1 MGEPHRQR
9 FCIQYPPMKVAFS
22 AELIADLSF
31 DKRLVSVDK
40 RGRLLFEPTPENVK
54 DWTLRDATLQGFGL
68 RLTRGSKSF
77 FVQRKRGSSTSDR
90 YVLTAQHSLR
100 AAHRQAQVWLGR
112 MAKGEDPRDERD
124 QANAAR
130 LLKRSR
136 EALTFGK
143 VLEAYSTGGV
153 NLRPATTAD
162 RKLACRWL
170 ASEKIWDVPLFA
182 LAKTHVHAAF
192 GPMMTA
198 AIEARRKR
206 ATDTTPRTRGAGPHA
221 DVASAWKAL
230 RHCAAA
236 WTAVEADKVA
246 ANPFAAWRREHRK
259 TLPRVDRRETILP
272 LHTDAGV
279 KWLRALLDLR
289 EDANHSV
296 AVVADYLVC
305 VLLWGGRRTEIQQ
318 LHWAD
323 VDERAGVLKFRA
335 ETTKTRRDLWL
346 PLTDWA
352 TGILRER
359 RKKNTGFGFSTD
371 ADAWVFPSTVEG
383 AHVVEV
389 RDVQALLEQ
398 ASGLW
403 IGPHDLR
410 RTLASDVFGDTKNVR
425 TVGLALGHAAS
436 DGDVSAGYLP
446 DAERL
451 RALRPLY
458 EQREQRL
465 RALVGLKTVAPKMTR
480 EQRAIAKGVEDMLR
494 GAGISL
500 AEIGKRWTQRA

>member
-1 MGEPHRQR
+1 
-9 FCIQYPPMKVAFS
+9 MKVPFT
-22 AELIADLSF
+22 AELIASLTF
-31 DKRLVSVDK
+31 DHRPVGTNPHGRLVFDEK
-40 RGRLLFEPTPENVK
+40 KTPAAVK
-54 DWTLRDATLQGFGL
+54 DWTLRDATLPGFGI

-90 YVLTAQHSLR
+90 YVLTDQHSLR
-100 AAHRQAQVWLGR
+100 AARAQAQAWLGR
-112 MAKGEDPRDERD
+112 MARGEDPREERD

-130 LLKRSR
+130 LLKRAR
-136 EALTFGK
+136 EAMTFGK
-143 VLEAYSTGGV
+143 VFEAYAAGGV
-153 NLRPATTAD
+153 NLRPSTTAD

-170 ASEKIWDVPLFA
+170 ASERIWDVPLYA
-182 LAKTHVHAAF
+182 LSKADVHATF

-198 AIEARRKR
+198 AIEAKRKR
-206 ATDTTPRTRGAGPHA
+206 KADAPRKRGGGPRA

-230 RHCAAA
+230 RHCTAA
-236 WTAVEADKVA
+236 WTATEADKA
-246 ANPFAAWRREHRK
+246 PANPFAAWRREHRK
-259 TLPRVDRRETILP
+259 TLPRVERRETVLP

-279 KWLRALLDLR
+279 KWLRKLLDLR
-289 EDANHSV
+289 ADATHSI

-305 VLLWGGRRTEIQQ
+305 VVLWGGRRAEIQK
-318 LHWAD
+318 LRWAD
-323 VDERAGVLKFRA
+323 VDERAGTLKFRA

-346 PLTDWA
+346 PLTEWA
-352 TGILRER
+352 AGILRER
-359 RKKNTGFGFSTD
+359 RQKNAGFGFSTD
-371 ADAWVFPSTVEG
+371 NDAWVFPSTVEG
-383 AHVVEV
+383 AHVVEL
-389 RDVQALLEQ
+389 RDVQALLQE

-436 DGDVSAGYLP
+436 DGDVSAGYVP

-465 RALVGLKTVAPKMTR
+465 KALAGMKTAAPKMTR

-500 AEIGKRWTQRA
+500 AEIGKRWANRT